1 MSDQANVLRGL
12 MEQRR
17 TLSPSSSTID
27 DDAEA
32 IGHSFAH
39 TIAVTSGKGGVGKSN
54 IALNLAI
61 GLSNLHSSVCLIDAS
76 GGLGNI
82 DLLCGLNGYWNLSHV
97 ITGARKLSEV
107 VLDGPSGISVIPG
120 ASGLID
126 AADCPPEARFDVLN
140 QLEEIERQHDHII
153 IDTGTG
159 SHRSIRNFVTHA
171 DISLVVTTPETTSI
185 ANAYA
190 TIKELSAGNMRHLE
204 IVVNQAE
211 SAKQAYAIT
220 ERVQQTA
227 QTFLHADIGSAT
239 YVPLDRNVQRAVSRR
254 QPFLEEIP
262 HCPASK
268 AVQQLARRLKYQ
280 TDARMSLGSF
290 FPRVWEDFLI
300 PLAS

>member
-1 MSDQANVLRGL
+1 M
-12 MEQRR
+12 
-17 TLSPSSSTID
+17 
-27 DDAEA
+27 
-32 IGHSFAH
+32 
-39 TIAVTSGKGGVGKSN
+39 
-54 IALNLAI
+54 
-61 GLSNLHSSVCLIDAS
+61 
-76 GGLGNI
+76 GNI

-97 ITGARKLSEV
+97 ITGARKLSEI
-107 VLDGPSGISVIPG
+107 VLEGPAGISVIPG
-120 ASGLID
+120 ASSLID
-126 AADCPPEARFDVLN
+126 VTDCPPEARYDVLN
-140 QLEEIERQHDHII
+140 QLEEIERQHDYVV

-159 SHRSIRNFVTHA
+159 SHRSIRNFVAHA
-171 DISLVVTTPETTSI
+171 DITLVVTTPETTSI

-190 TIKELSAGNMRHLE
+190 TIKELSAGNMKHLE

-254 QPFLEEIP
+254 QPFLQEIP
-262 HCPASK
+262 QCPAAK
-268 AVQQLARRLKYQ
+268 AIQQLARRIKYQ
-280 TDARMSLGSF
+280 TDARTSLGSF